1 MENAGNNY
9 LSSIKKQFRY
19 YQSVGDRAI
28 AQVSEEQMHWQYN
41 PESNSIAIIIK
52 HIAGNSISRW
62 TDFLTSDGEK
72 EWRNR
77 DEEFEDPA
85 SSKEELIALWN
96 KGWKCMY
103 DAIDPLT
110 DDDLLYTIYI
120 RNEAHTVIEA
130 INRQLAHVPY
140 HIGQIVFIAKMVSG
154 ENWNSLTIPKGQSK
168 AFNLQKV
175 HRS

>member
-1 MENAGNNY
+1 MESPGNNY

-28 AQVSEEQMHWQYN
+28 AHVTEAQMHWQYN

-72 EWRNR
+72 EWRDR
-77 DEEFEDPA
+77 DEEFEDTA

-96 KGWKCMY
+96 KGWQCMY
-103 DAIDPLT
+103 NAIDPLT

-120 RNEAHTVIEA
+120 RNEPHTVIEA

-154 ENWNSLTIPKGQSK
+154 ENWNSLTIPKGQSN
-168 AFNLQKV
+168 AFNNNKF
-175 HRS
+175 SK